1 MQNEDSIDAQQED
14 QKERSPQR
22 AMPVDPEQMGLN
34 EFYQG
39 SDQAGAS
46 LDELSDVYA
55 QLVSEG
61 ESPYDG
67 VSDGNS
73 DTDDEADDSISQ
85 EAPPLV
91 VPEEID
97 NADLTPMSI
106 LESMLFVG
114 HPTGEPLVAKSV
126 AGMMRGVTTREI
138 HELVKDLNVA
148 YDDQNSALHI
158 QSVGK
163 GYVLALREEFHGLR
177 ERFYGEIREKR
188 LSQAA
193 IDVLAIVAY
202 NQGISRKE
210 IDEMRDRPSQSILR
224 ELVRREILRLEWLDE
239 KPRKS
244 IYYTTERFLDV
255 FGLEHIDDLPQALI
269 LDHQW

>member
-1 MQNEDSIDAQQED
+1 MQNEDSIDAEQED
-14 QKERSPQR
+14 QQDRPPQR

-39 SDQAGAS
+39 SDQTGAS

-61 ESPYDG
+61 VSPYEG
-67 VSDGNS
+67 VPEGNA
-73 DTDDEADDSISQ
+73 DDEVDDSISQ
-85 EAPPLV
+85 EAVPLAV
-91 VPEEID
+91 SEEVD
-97 NADLTPMSI
+97 SADLTPMSI

-138 HELVKDLNVA
+138 HDLVKDLNA
-148 YDDQNSALHI
+148 TYDDQNSALHI
-158 QSVGK
+158 KSVGK

-202 NQGISRKE
+202 NQGISRNE
-210 IDEMRDRPSQSILR
+210 IDAMRERPSQSILR
-224 ELVRREILRLEWLDE
+224 ELVRREILRLERLDE
-239 KPRKS
+239 NPRKS

>member
-1 MQNEDSIDAQQED
+1 MQNEDSIDAEQED
-14 QKERSPQR
+14 QQDRSPQR

-39 SDQAGAS
+39 SDQTGAS

-61 ESPYDG
+61 ESPYER
-67 VSDGNS
+67 VPEGNA
-73 DTDDEADDSISQ
+73 DDEVDDSISQ
-85 EAPPLV
+85 ETVPLAV
-91 VPEEID
+91 SEEVD
-97 NADLTPMSI
+97 SADLTPMSI
-106 LESMLFVG
+106 LESRLFVG
-114 HPTGEPLVAKSV
+114 HPTGAPLIAKSV
-126 AGMMRGVTTREI
+126 AAMMRGVTTREI
-138 HELVKDLNVA
+138 HDLVKDLNA
-148 YDDQNSALHI
+148 TYDEQNSALHI
-158 QSVGK
+158 KSVGK

-202 NQGISRKE
+202 NQGISRNE
-210 IDEMRDRPSQSILR
+210 IDGMRERPSQSILR
-224 ELVRREILRLEWLDE
+224 ELVRREILRLERLDE

>member
-1 MQNEDSIDAQQED
+1 MQNEDSIDAEQQDE
-14 QKERSPQR
+14 QARSPQR

-39 SDQAGAS
+39 SDQTGAS

-55 QLVSEG
+55 QLVSAGENPYEG
-61 ESPYDG
+61 VPE
-67 VSDGNS
+67 GNS
-73 DTDDEADDSISQ
+73 EDEVDATISQ
-85 EAPPLV
+85 VAVPLAV
-91 VPEEID
+91 SEEVD
-97 NADLTPMSI
+97 SADLTPMSI

-138 HELVKDLNVA
+138 HDLVKDLNA
-148 YDDQNSALHI
+148 TYDEQNSALHI
-158 QSVGK
+158 KSVGK
-163 GYVLALREEFHGLR
+163 GYVLALREEFYGLR

-202 NQGISRKE
+202 NQGISRNE
-210 IDEMRDRPSQSILR
+210 IDEMRERPSQSILR
-224 ELVRREILRLEWLDE
+224 ELVRREILRLERLDE

>member
-1 MQNEDSIDAQQED
+1 MQNEDSIDAEQED
-14 QKERSPQR
+14 QQDRSPQR
-22 AMPVDPEQMGLN
+22 AMPVDPDQMGLN

-39 SDQAGAS
+39 SDQRGAS

-61 ESPYDG
+61 ESPYEG
-67 VSDGNS
+67 VSEGNS
-73 DTDDEADDSISQ
+73 YTDEADGSISQ
-85 EAPPLV
+85 EAATLAL
-91 VPEEID
+91 PEEID

-158 QSVGK
+158 KSVDQ

-202 NQGISRKE
+202 NQGISRNE
-210 IDEMRDRPSQSILR
+210 IDEMRDHPSQSILR
-224 ELVRREILRLEWLDE
+224 ELVRREILRLERLDE